1 MSPSGSEALR
11 RGIAQGA
18 PCVSVTIPAAGEPV
32 RSSSMSRSL
41 EHYSAGS
48 SSPYSNGLNGS
59 LLITSRPETQS
70 TISLPSLDWPLLP
83 LLFATMGEKG
93 DTDIKFFALYAYCI
107 I

>member
-11 RGIAQGA
+11 RGIAQGV

-41 EHYSAGS
+41 GHYSAGS
-48 SSPYSNGLNGS
+48 SSPYSNGLNGN

-70 TISLPSLDWPLLP
+70 AISLPSLDWP